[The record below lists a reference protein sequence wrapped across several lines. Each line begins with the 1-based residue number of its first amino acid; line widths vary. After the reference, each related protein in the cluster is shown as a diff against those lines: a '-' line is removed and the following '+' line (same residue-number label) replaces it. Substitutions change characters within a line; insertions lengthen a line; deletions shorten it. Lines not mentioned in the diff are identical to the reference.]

1 MKRNIKKTLVLL
13 LLVGVAAGVG
23 YKYTVAQ
30 QIQPVFITDVVK
42 RGNIES
48 VVLTN
53 GVLYPSKLVSV
64 GAQVSGLIEKIDVQ
78 VGEEIKQGDLIAQID
93 NLTQQNALKEAEA
106 SLKSINAEYRAK
118 QAQIKV
124 ATSEFS
130 RKKALLVSRATS
142 QSEYDTAE
150 SLLAVYQAELDQL
163 SAEKEK
169 SIISVDNA
177 KLNLGYTTIA
187 SPIDGTVIYV
197 SVEEGQTVNN
207 NQGTP
212 SIIELAQLDV
222 MTIKAQVS
230 EADIINVR
238 AGQEV
243 YFTILGATGKKYPGA
258 LRAIEPGPTLLSG
271 DDSTLKIG
279 DDEAIYYNALFD
291 VENPENLLRFGMTA
305 QVSIILKSAEDALL
319 VPSQVLIAKSGSN
332 SSYQVPVK
340 NDGQVEYRHVEVG
353 INNKIYAQILS
364 GLNEGEAIIIGQS
377 SGDKAASA
385 NSMGSSMGSSIES
398 SMGGLSG
405 SSVPG
410 QGGPGSGKDTRF

>member
-1 MKRNIKKTLVLL
+1 MKKTFKKTVVLFFIV
-13 LLVGVAAGVG
+13 VGIAAGVG
-23 YKYTVAQ
+23 YKYTMAQ
-30 QIQPVFITDVVK
+30 QVQPAFITDVVK
-42 RGNIES
+42 RGNIEN

-64 GAQVSGLIEKIDVQ
+64 GAQISGLIEKIDVQ
-78 VGEEIKQGDLIAQID
+78 VGEEIKKGDLVAQID

-106 SLKSINAEYRAK
+106 SLKSINAQYRAK
-118 QAQIKV
+118 QAQITT
-124 ATSEFS
+124 AMSEFT
-130 RKKALLVSRATS
+130 RKKKMLLVNAIS

-150 SLLAVYQAELDQL
+150 SILTVYRAELDQL

-177 KLNLGYTTIA
+177 KLNLGYTSIA

-212 SIIELAQLDV
+212 NIIELAQLDV

-230 EADIINVR
+230 EADIIHVGV
-238 AGQEV
+238 GQEV
-243 YFTILGATGKKYPGA
+243 YFTTLGATGKKYRGV

-291 VENPENLLRFGMTA
+291 VENPEKLLRFGMTA
-305 QVSIILKSAEDALL
+305 EVSIILESAQDALL
-319 VPSQVLIAKSGSN
+319 VPSQVLITKPGARH
-332 SSYQVPVK
+332 SYQVPVK
-340 NDGQVEYRHVEVG
+340 KDGQVQYRNVEVG

-364 GLNEGEAIIIGQS
+364 GLNEGEEIVIGQS
-377 SGDKAASA
+377 SAGEQAVSR
-385 NSMGSSMGSSIES
+385 S
-398 SMGGLSG
+398 SMGGLPG
-405 SSVPG
+405 ASVRG
-410 QGGPGSGKDTRF
+410 QGGQGGRGMRF

>member
-1 MKRNIKKTLVLL
+1 MKKNIKKTL
-13 LLVGVAAGVG
+13 LLVLFIAVIIAGAG
-23 YKYTVAQ
+23 YKYSLSQ
-30 QIQPVFITDVVK
+30 QVQTVFITDSVT
-42 RGNIES
+42 RGNVES

-64 GAQVSGLIEKIDVQ
+64 GAQISGLIEKIGVQ
-78 VGEEIKQGDLIAQID
+78 LGDEIKQGDFIAQID
-93 NLTQQNALKEAEA
+93 NLTQKNALKEAEA
-106 SLKSINAEYRAK
+106 LLKSIDAQLRAK

-124 ATSEFS
+124 ATAEFTRS
-130 RKKALLVSRATS
+130 KKMVATS
-142 QSEYDTAE
+142 ASSQSDYDTAE
-150 SLLAVYQAELDQL
+150 SVLAVYRAELDQL

-177 KLNLGYTTIA
+177 QVNLGYTLIE

-230 EADIINVR
+230 EADIINVS
-238 AGQEV
+238 AGQKV
-243 YFTILGATGKKYPGA
+243 YFTILGATGKKYYGV

-271 DDSTLKIG
+271 DDSSLKIG

-291 VENPENLLRFGMTA
+291 VENPDKLLRFGMTT
-305 QVSIILKSAEDALL
+305 QVSIILEKAEDALL
-319 VPSQVLIAKSGSN
+319 VPSQVLVKRSGLKA
-332 SSYQVPVK
+332 SYQVLVK
-340 NDGQVEYRHVEVG
+340 NGDQAEYRDVDVG

-364 GLNEGEAIIIGQS
+364 GLNEGDEIVISQS
-377 SGDKAASA
+377 SGLDGAASSNA
-385 NSMGSSMGSSIES
+385 IASSMAGLAGGSTR
-398 SMGGLSG
+398 
-405 SSVPG
+405 G
-410 QGGPGSGKDTRF
+410 QGGPGAGRGL

>member
-1 MKRNIKKTLVLL
+1 MKKNIKKTL
-13 LLVGVAAGVG
+13 LLVLFIAVIIAGAG
-23 YKYTVAQ
+23 YKYSLSQ
-30 QIQPVFITDVVK
+30 QVQTVFITDIVK

-64 GAQVSGLIEKIDVQ
+64 GAQISGLIEKIGVQ
-78 VGEEIKQGDLIAQID
+78 LGDEIKQGDFIAQID
-93 NLTQQNALKEAEA
+93 NLTQKNALKEAEA
-106 SLKSINAEYRAK
+106 LLKSIDAQLRAK

-124 ATSEFS
+124 ATAEFTRS
-130 RKKALLVSRATS
+130 KKMVATS
-142 QSEYDTAE
+142 ASSQSDYDTAE
-150 SLLAVYQAELDQL
+150 SVLAVYRAELDQL

-177 KLNLGYTTIA
+177 QVNLGYTLIE

-230 EADIINVR
+230 EADIINVS
-238 AGQEV
+238 AGQKV
-243 YFTILGATGKKYPGA
+243 YFTILGATGKKYYGV

-271 DDSTLKIG
+271 DDSSLKIG

-291 VENPENLLRFGMTA
+291 VENPDKLLRFGMTT
-305 QVSIILKSAEDALL
+305 QVSIILEKAENALL
-319 VPSQVLIAKSGSN
+319 VPSQVLVKRSGLKA
-332 SSYQVPVK
+332 SYQVLVK
-340 NDGQVEYRHVEVG
+340 NGDQAEYRNVDVG

-364 GLNEGEAIIIGQS
+364 GLNEGDEIVISQS
-377 SGDKAASA
+377 SGLDGTASSNGIA
-385 NSMGSSMGSSIES
+385 SSMAGLAGGSTR
-398 SMGGLSG
+398 
-405 SSVPG
+405 G
-410 QGGPGSGKDTRF
+410 QGGPGAGRGL

>member
-1 MKRNIKKTLVLL
+1 MKQKTRNILIGLL
-13 LLVGVAAGVG
+13 LIAVVAIGVG
-23 YKYTVAQ
+23 YKYTMAQ
-30 QIQPVFITDVVK
+30 QVQPAFITDAVK
-42 RGNIES
+42 RGNIEN

-78 VGEEIKQGDLIAQID
+78 VGDAIKKGELIAQID

-106 SLKSINAEYRAK
+106 SLRSLNAQYTAK

-124 ATSEFS
+124 ALSEFK
-130 RKKALLVSRATS
+130 RKQQLLARGATS
-142 QSEYDTAE
+142 QAEYDTAE
-150 SLLAVYQAELDQL
+150 SLLAVYRAELDQL

-187 SPIDGTVIYV
+187 SPIDGTVVYV
-197 SVEEGQTVNN
+197 SVEEGQTVNT

-230 EADIINVR
+230 EADIINVS

-243 YFTILGATGKKYPGA
+243 YFTILGATDKKYHGV

-271 DDSTLKIG
+271 DD
-279 DDEAIYYNALFD
+279 EAIYYNALFD
-291 VENPENLLRFGMTA
+291 VDNPDNLLRFGMTA
-305 QVSIILKSAEDALL
+305 QVSIILERAEDALL
-319 VPSQVLIAKSGSN
+319 VPSQVLVAKRGGKAA
-332 SSYQVPVK
+332 YKVLVK
-340 NDGQVEYRHVEVG
+340 NKDEVEYRDVTVG

-364 GLNEGEAIIIGQS
+364 GLTDADEIVVGQAVRGLERRERGGLGGVLGQS
-377 SGDKAASA
+377 RP
-385 NSMGSSMGSSIES
+385 N
-398 SMGGLSG
+398 L
-405 SSVPG
+405 
-410 QGGPGSGKDTRF
+410 GPGRR

>member
-1 MKRNIKKTLVLL
+1 MKNNIKKTLLL
-13 LLVGVAAGVG
+13 LSIVAVIGAGIG
-23 YKYTVAQ
+23 YKQMIGEQV
-30 QIQPVFITDVVK
+30 QPQFITDLVK

-64 GAQVSGLIEKIDVQ
+64 GAQVSGLIANIDVQ
-78 VGEEIKQGDLIAQID
+78 LGDQMKQGDLIAQID
-93 NLTQQNALKEAEA
+93 NLTQQNALKEAQA
-106 SLKSINAEYRAK
+106 SLKSINAQFGSK

-124 ATSEFS
+124 ANSEFK
-130 RKKALLVSRATS
+130 RKKKMLVDGATS

-150 SLLAVYQAELDQL
+150 SILTIYRADLDQL
-163 SAEKEK
+163 KAEKEK

-177 KLNLGYTTIA
+177 KLDLGYTTIK

-238 AGQEV
+238 AGQKV
-243 YFTILGATGKKYPGA
+243 YFTILGATGKRYLGV
-258 LRAIEPGPTLLSG
+258 LRAIEPGPTLLTG
-271 DDSTLKIG
+271 DDSSLKIG

-291 VENPENLLRFGMTA
+291 VKNPENLLRFGMTA
-305 QVSIILKSAEDALL
+305 QVSIILESAKDALL
-319 VPSQVLIAKSGSN
+319 VPSQVLITKPGVNTA
-332 SSYQVPVK
+332 YQVPVK
-340 NDGQVEYRHVEVG
+340 NHDRVEYRDVEVG

-364 GLNEGEAIIIGQS
+364 GLKEGEEIVIGQS
-377 SGDKAASA
+377 SGETETAS
-385 NSMGSSMGSSIES
+385 SSSMSLLSGES
-398 SMGGLSG
+398 QRGGMGGKG
-405 SSVPG
+405 G
-410 QGGPGSGKDTRF
+410 RGPGRGL

>member
-1 MKRNIKKTLVLL
+1 MKKNIKKTL
-13 LLVGVAAGVG
+13 LLVLFIAVIIAGAG
-23 YKYTVAQ
+23 YKYSLSQ
-30 QIQPVFITDVVK
+30 QVQTVFITDSVT

-64 GAQVSGLIEKIDVQ
+64 GAQISGLIEKIGVQ
-78 VGEEIKQGDLIAQID
+78 LGDEIKQGDFIAQID
-93 NLTQQNALKEAEA
+93 NLTQKNALKEAEA
-106 SLKSINAEYRAK
+106 LLKSIDAQLRAK

-124 ATSEFS
+124 ATAEFTRS
-130 RKKALLVSRATS
+130 KKMVATS
-142 QSEYDTAE
+142 ASSQSDYDTAE
-150 SLLAVYQAELDQL
+150 SVLAVYRAELDQL

-177 KLNLGYTTIA
+177 QVNLGYTLIE
-187 SPIDGTVIYV
+187 SPINGTVIYV

-230 EADIINVR
+230 EADIINVS
-238 AGQEV
+238 AGQKV
-243 YFTILGATGKKYPGA
+243 YFTILGATGKKYYGV

-271 DDSTLKIG
+271 DDSSLKIG

-291 VENPENLLRFGMTA
+291 VENPDKLLRFGMTT
-305 QVSIILKSAEDALL
+305 QVSIILEKAENALL
-319 VPSQVLIAKSGSN
+319 VPSQVLVKRSGLKA
-332 SSYQVPVK
+332 SYQVLVK
-340 NDGQVEYRHVEVG
+340 NGDQAEYRNVDVG

-364 GLNEGEAIIIGQS
+364 GLNEGDEIVISQS
-377 SGDKAASA
+377 SGLDGTTSSNGIA
-385 NSMGSSMGSSIES
+385 SSMAGLAGGSTR
-398 SMGGLSG
+398 
-405 SSVPG
+405 G
-410 QGGPGSGKDTRF
+410 QGGPGAGRGL

>member
-1 MKRNIKKTLVLL
+1 MKQKTRNILIGLL
-13 LLVGVAAGVG
+13 LIAVVAIGVG
-23 YKYTVAQ
+23 YKYTMAQ
-30 QIQPVFITDVVK
+30 QVQPAFITDAVK
-42 RGNIES
+42 RGNIEN

-78 VGEEIKQGDLIAQID
+78 VGDAIKKGELIAQID

-106 SLKSINAEYRAK
+106 SLRSLNAQYAAK

-124 ATSEFS
+124 ALSEFK
-130 RKKALLVSRATS
+130 RKQQLLARGATS
-142 QSEYDTAE
+142 QAEYDTAE
-150 SLLAVYQAELDQL
+150 SLLAVYRAELDQL

-187 SPIDGTVIYV
+187 SPIDGTVVYV
-197 SVEEGQTVNN
+197 SVEEGQTVNT

-230 EADIINVR
+230 EADIINVS

-243 YFTILGATGKKYPGA
+243 YFTILGATDKKYHGV

-271 DDSTLKIG
+271 DDSDLTIG

-291 VENPENLLRFGMTA
+291 VDNPDNLLRFGMTA
-305 QVSIILKSAEDALL
+305 QVSIILERAEDALL
-319 VPSQVLIAKSGSN
+319 VPSQVLVAKRGGKAA
-332 SSYQVPVK
+332 YKVLVK
-340 NDGQVEYRHVEVG
+340 NKDEVEYRDVTVG

-364 GLNEGEAIIIGQS
+364 GLTDADEIVVGQASSGKGAGAARTGGLGGVLGQS
-377 SGDKAASA
+377 RP
-385 NSMGSSMGSSIES
+385 N
-398 SMGGLSG
+398 L
-405 SSVPG
+405 
-410 QGGPGSGKDTRF
+410 GPGRR